1 MVRRFTQ
8 CKSVNER
15 LEFMLSTKKEDWKD
29 NELNTIIE
37 IIGLKVSE
45 EASEEGKWAIILNDL
60 LLKKLAIDKEIN
72 ENDKIFSDVKERFE
86 GLEEVEDLSDLAGY
100 VELCK
105 KMDPEEAL

>member
-29 NELNTIIE
+29 SELNTIIE
-37 IIGLKVSE
+37 IIGLKVSK
-45 EASEEGKWAIILNDL
+45 EASGEGKWAIILNDL

-72 ENDKIFSDVKERFE
+72 ENDKIFSDAKERLAEIEGFE
-86 GLEEVEDLSDLAGY
+86 ELSDLSAY
-100 VELCK
+100 VESCK